1 MCSAGIDAT
10 THDSERP
17 EICMAK
23 AFSSLINDIISRAIA
38 TLTFVIKQHN
48 GNVCCQCDKLVS
60 IEIFTHTRRRNT
72 TYWLKNA

>member
-10 THDSERP
+10 THDQRP
-17 EICMAK
+17 EICMAR
-23 AFSSLINDIISRAIA
+23 AFSSLINVIISRAIA

-60 IEIFTHTRRRNT
+60 IEIFTHTHT
-72 TYWLKNA
+72 EETPLIG